1 MEYLNNNE
9 NKLNK
14 LKEVNKKLGL
24 ENIENNYKHSNI
36 IFVYSV
42 PKVGSTSLVSSLKL
56 FVFFGFVIIHIHSE
70 IMLECFSKVK
80 DITVVELINYNG
92 LFLKRNVFV
101 IDIYRSPIEHKI
113 STFFE
118 NISSFHFNTTD
129 ELLNNYDLKR
139 IIKRFNLIFPY
150 IAVGDIFIDKYNIDE
165 KFSFDHEKKYIF
177 FNLNGVKYIKLRLD
191 NVNEWRKILNKL
203 LGIDIV
209 IIKDYSSSN
218 KPIKNIYNQ
227 FIQNYK
233 IPNNFLSLINSCKY
247 LNYYYSSDEKLK
259 YLNTWSLK
267 SSNENFN
274 YMNENEFLLYN
285 EISLENQS
293 NSFIDTTH
301 YIYNGCV
308 CKACLFKRQ
317 TIIKKLLNNQD
328 ITKEIEEKIIHENE
342 NNKLVTN
349 KNNEIKN
356 KIRTLILKKNSTNK
370 TNKKSQIII

>member
-1 MEYLNNNE
+1 MDYLNNNE

-80 DITVVELINYNG
+80 DISVVELINYNG
-92 LFLKRNVFV
+92 IFLKRNVFV

-129 ELLNNYDLKR
+129 ELLNNYDLTR

-150 IAVGDIFIDKYNIDE
+150 IAVGDIFIDKYNINE
-165 KFSFDHEKKYIF
+165 KFPFDYEKKYIY
-177 FNLNGVKYIKLRLD
+177 FNLNGIKYIKLRLD
-191 NVNEWRKILNKL
+191 NVHEWRKILNKL

-227 FIQNYK
+227 FIKNYK

-247 LNYYYSSDEKLK
+247 LNYYYSSDEILK
-259 YLNTWSLK
+259 YLNTWRLK

-293 NSFIDTTH
+293 NTFIDTTH

-317 TIIKKLLNNQD
+317 SIIKKLLNNED
-328 ITKEIEEKIIHENE
+328 ISREIEEKIIHENE
-342 NNKLVTN
+342 NNKLANN

-356 KIRTLILKKNSTNK
+356 KISLLLFKKNTKIKEIK
-370 TNKKSQIII
+370 TIK

>member
-1 MEYLNNNE
+1 MENLNYNE
-9 NKLNK
+9 IKLNK

-24 ENIENNYKHSNI
+24 ENIENNYKHSNV

-80 DITVVELINYNG
+80 DISVVELINYNG
-92 LFLKRNVFV
+92 IFLKRNVFV

-118 NISSFHFNTTD
+118 NISSFHFNTTN
-129 ELLNNYDLKR
+129 ELLNNYDLTR

-150 IAVGDIFIDKYNIDE
+150 IAVGDIFMDKYNIHE
-165 KFSFDHEKKYIF
+165 KFPFDYQKKYIF
-177 FNLNGVKYIKLRLD
+177 FNLNGIKYIKLRLD

-203 LGIDIV
+203 IGIDIV

-218 KPIKNIYNQ
+218 KPIKNIYNK
-227 FIQNYK
+227 FIENYK

-247 LNYYYSSDEKLK
+247 FNYYYSSDEKLK

-285 EISLENQS
+285 EISLENQT

-301 YIYNGCV
+301 YIYNGCI

-328 ITKEIEEKIIHENE
+328 ISKEIQQKIIHQNE
-342 NNKLVTN
+342 NNQLVNN
-349 KNNEIKN
+349 KNNKIKN
-356 KIRTLILKKNSTNK
+356 RILHLKKNPLIKQVKNI
-370 TNKKSQIII
+370 N

>member
-1 MEYLNNNE
+1 MDYLNNNE

-80 DITVVELINYNG
+80 DISVVELINYNG
-92 LFLKRNVFV
+92 IFLKRNVFV

-118 NISSFHFNTTD
+118 NISTFHFNTTD
-129 ELLNNYDLKR
+129 ELLNNYDLTR

-165 KFSFDHEKKYIF
+165 KFPFDFEKKYIF
-177 FNLNGVKYIKLRLD
+177 FNLNGIKYIKLRLD
-191 NVNEWRKILNKL
+191 NSHEWRKILNKL

-247 LNYYYSSDEKLK
+247 LKYYYSSDEILK
-259 YLNTWSLK
+259 YLNTWRLK
-267 SSNENFN
+267 SLNENFN
-274 YMNENEFLLYN
+274 YMSENEFALYN

-317 TIIKKLLNNQD
+317 TIIKKLLNNKD
-328 ITKEIEEKIIHENE
+328 INKEIQEKIIHENE
-342 NNKLVTN
+342 NNKLAAN

-356 KIRTLILKKNSTNK
+356 KISLLFLKKNIKKNTKIK
-370 TNKKSQIII
+370 TLK

>member
-1 MEYLNNNE
+1 M
-9 NKLNK
+9 
-14 LKEVNKKLGL
+14 
-24 ENIENNYKHSNI
+24 
-36 IFVYSV
+36 
-42 PKVGSTSLVSSLKL
+42 
-56 FVFFGFVIIHIHSE
+56 
-70 IMLECFSKVK
+70 
-80 DITVVELINYNG
+80 
-92 LFLKRNVFV
+92 
-101 IDIYRSPIEHKI
+101 
-113 STFFE
+113 
-118 NISSFHFNTTD
+118 
-129 ELLNNYDLKR
+129 KR